1 MLRHTGLRLPG
12 AAVLAV
18 VVAMCLAGPAAAQ
31 GDRGVSGMA
40 GAADEVTGKRVA
52 LVVGNG
58 AYTGAKPLRNPAND
72 AKDVASALRACGFA
86 VTVET
91 DCDYERM
98 DRAVE
103 AFGNALRGASVS
115 LFYYAGH
122 GMQVQ
127 GENYL
132 LPVDARLSAENEAR
146 LVVRYGG

>member
-12 AAVLAV
+12 VAVLAV
-18 VVAMCLAGPAAAQ
+18 VVAICIAGPAPAQ
-31 GDRGVSGMA
+31 GDRGISAETA
-40 GAADEVTGKRVA
+40 GAADEVTGTRVA

-72 AKDVASALRACGFA
+72 AKDVAPALRACGFA
-86 VTVET
+86 VTVGT

-122 GMQVQ
+122 DMQAQ
-127 GENYL
+127 GEDYL
-132 LPVDARLSAENEAR
+132 LPVDARL
-146 LVVRYGG
+146 